1 MERFFR
7 SLKTEWV
14 PTDGYTGKDVAR
26 QQISSYI
33 LNYYNSVRPH
43 HYNGGLTPEES
54 ENRYHFYC
62 KPWPVLLDH
71 YSILCDAEVGVLPLS
86 SSLSMPILD
95 SITLL

>member
-43 HYNGGLTPEES
+43 HYNGGLTPKKS
-54 ENRYHFYC
+54 QRTDTIFTV

-71 YSILCDAEVGVLPLS
+71 YKP
-86 SSLSMPILD
+86 
-95 SITLL
+95 